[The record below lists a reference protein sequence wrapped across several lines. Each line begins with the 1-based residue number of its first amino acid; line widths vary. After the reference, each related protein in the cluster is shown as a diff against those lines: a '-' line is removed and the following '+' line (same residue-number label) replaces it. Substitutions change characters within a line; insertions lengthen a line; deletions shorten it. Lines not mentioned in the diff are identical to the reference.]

1 MSDSDKPIHLLL
13 EALPSSSTTTRLL
26 QLLDYVVPGEW
37 QNITNFEQMVKHV
50 TGEEDQGL
58 VQQVGERAIKLY
70 NDPNNGYQRAVWIYQ
85 MLDDTAGIAGMA
97 ALADKL
103 SGSFDF
109 LSFLKSVTPKADTV
123 QITDAAVKLVGEL
136 CAFCY
141 ANGLPGDSVGD
152 FAAAFG
158 NAQKEDAMRLAA
170 FLAFDCV
177 LPLGP
182 DFLAKLST
190 GIQGLSDGALG
201 GNGRFAKVASY
212 LPSADLFGAKKLIVD
227 NFGATKDVLA
237 AFTAK
242 RGIEQGS
249 VFGRLQALL
258 GAADQKLDYVAAGI
272 DLVSNHFEH
281 TGIQSVARRVISRA
295 YGEI

>member
-1 MSDSDKPIHLLL
+1 MSDSDKPIHVLL
-13 EALPSSSTTTRLL
+13 EELPTSSMTTRLL
-26 QLLDYVVPGEW
+26 HLLDYAVPGEW
-37 QNITNFEQMVKHV
+37 QNITNFQEMVKSV
-50 TGEEDQGL
+50 TGEDDEGL
-58 VQQVGERAIKLY
+58 IQQVGERAIKLY
-70 NDPNNGYQRAVWIYQ
+70 NDPENGYQRAVWIYQ

-109 LSFLKSVTPKADTV
+109 LSFLGDVTPKADTT
-123 QITDAAVKLVGEL
+123 QAIDAGVKLVGEL
-136 CAFCY
+136 AAFCY
-141 ANGLPGDSVGD
+141 TNGMPGDSIGD

-182 DFLAKLST
+182 DFLVKLT
-190 GIQGLSDGALG
+190 DGIEGLSDSMLG
-201 GNGRFAKVASY
+201 ENGRFSRIASY
-212 LPSADLFGAKKLIVD
+212 LPTGDLFSSKKLIAD
-227 NFGATKDVLA
+227 NFGATKGVLETFA
-237 AFTAK
+237 SSK
-242 RGIEQGS
+242 GIDQQSIFSRIQG
-249 VFGRLQALL
+249 VL